1 MTKLMMVV
9 VILMSWSFSVQA
21 QIEIKLPK
29 GTPVL
34 VDGKVSAGEW
44 DDATEIKISDQI
56 TLAAKVSGDFIF
68 LAVKYPKP
76 TYFGVDLSIS
86 SVMGRLVNL
95 HASAKLG
102 EREFT
107 DGKWPDWTWWNNQ
120 GWVANT
126 SRGVTFERREFLP
139 DEIKEFQICRS
150 RFPGKVWRVRLEV
163 HSNSTVAFP
172 ETAESNNPDK
182 WLKLKF

>member
-1 MTKLMMVV
+1 MTKLMMAV

-21 QIEIKLPK
+21 QTEIKLPK

-34 VDGKVSAGEW
+34 VDGQVAAGEW
-44 DDATEIKISDQI
+44 DDATEIKISDQV
-56 TLAAKVSGDFIF
+56 TLAAKSSGDFIF
-68 LAVKYPKP
+68 VAVKYPKP
-76 TYFGVDLSIS
+76 TYFGVDLYVS
-86 SVMGRLVNL
+86 SVTGQLVNL

-102 EREFT
+102 ERELK

-126 SRGVTFERREFLP
+126 SRGITFERREFLP
-139 DEIKEFQICRS
+139 DEIKEFQIRRS

-163 HSNSTVAFP
+163 HTNTTIVFP
-172 ETAESNNPDK
+172 EKAELSNPET
-182 WLKLKF
+182 WLRFKL

>member
-1 MTKLMMVV
+1 MTKMMMLAVL
-9 VILMSWSFSVQA
+9 LMSWSFPTLA
-21 QIEIKLPK
+21 QTEVKLPK
-29 GTPVL
+29 GKPVL
-34 VDGKVSAGEW
+34 VDGQVSAGEW
-44 DDATEIKISDQI
+44 NDATEIKISDQV
-56 TLAAKVSGDFIF
+56 TLAAKANSDFIF

-76 TYFGVDLSIS
+76 SYFGVDLYVN
-86 SVMGRLVNL
+86 SVAGQLVNL

-102 EREFT
+102 EREFK

-139 DEIKEFQICRS
+139 DEIKEFQIRRS

-172 ETAESNNPDK
+172 ETAEPNNPET
-182 WLKLKF
+182 WLKFKL

>member
-21 QIEIKLPK
+21 QTEIKLPK

-34 VDGKVSAGEW
+34 VDGQVAAGEW
-44 DDATEIKISDQI
+44 DDATEIKISDQV
-56 TLAAKVSGDFIF
+56 TLAAKSSGDFIF
-68 LAVKYPKP
+68 VAVKYPKP
-76 TYFGVDLSIS
+76 TYFGVDLYVS
-86 SVMGRLVNL
+86 SVTGQLVNL

-102 EREFT
+102 ERELK

-126 SRGVTFERREFLP
+126 SRGITFERREFLP
-139 DEIKEFQICRS
+139 DEIKEFQIRRS

-163 HSNSTVAFP
+163 HTNTTIVFP
-172 ETAESNNPDK
+172 EKAELSNPET
-182 WLKLKF
+182 WLRFKL